1 MSDARSPVGVLL
13 SYGAY
18 LPSGRLDRAEV
29 GATLGTGA
37 ARGQRVVA
45 SFDEDSTTM
54 GVAAVRAALSVLP
67 EAPPRD
73 LYFATTSPA
82 YLDKTNAA
90 ALHTALGLGGEGFAA
105 DLAGSARS
113 GMAALV
119 SAAGLGGIAVL
130 ADVRTGQPGSADERG
145 GGDAAAA
152 FVFGAGEVASGT
164 GGASDG
170 GGPRGTS
177 DGSGAGDVGDGADGA
192 IAYVIG
198 RAARTAEVLDRWR
211 PPERAFAQVW
221 EERFGYEQY
230 APLIRDTAAA
240 ALKDAGLAAAD
251 HVVLVSPNA
260 AVPRR
265 GKALVTG
272 TVSTTFSPV
281 GHAGVA
287 DAGVALAAVL
297 DSAEPGQTILVLSAA
312 DGCDA
317 LVLRT
322 TELLPARRQRFAVDA
337 QLKAGVPVPYAS
349 YLTWRGLLERE
360 PPRRP
365 EPDRPAAPP
374 SARAGD
380 WKFSFTGSR
389 CTECGFVHLPPARV
403 CHRCGAVDRMD
414 QARLAGTAG
423 TVATYTVDRLAYSP
437 APPLVD
443 AVVNFDGGGRY
454 ALEVADAD
462 PDRLAVGSRVE
473 LVFRRLFT
481 AGGVHNYFWK
491 ARVLLWPVT
500 ALLIAS
506 PSSGWGARR
515 SASTG
520 AGRPKIS

>member
-1 MSDARSPVGVLL
+1 MSDVRSPVGALL

-18 LPSGRLDRAEV
+18 LPTGRLDRAEV
-29 GATLGTGA
+29 GTTLGTGGG
-37 ARGQRVVA
+37 RGQRVVA

-54 GVAAVRAALSVLP
+54 GVAAGRAALAVLAGAGV
-67 EAPPRD
+67 EAPRD

-90 ALHTALGLGGEGFAA
+90 AVHTALGLGGEGFAA

-113 GMAALV
+113 GIAALF

-130 ADVRTGQPGSADERG
+130 ADVRTGRPGSADEGG

-152 FVFGAGEVASGT
+152 FVFGTSHGP
-164 GGASDG
+164 GGAG
-170 GGPRGTS
+170 
-177 DGSGAGDVGDGADGA
+177 DGSGSPTGGGYAGGGGA
-192 IAYVIG
+192 IAHVIG
-198 RAARTAEVLDRWR
+198 RASRTTEVLDRWR
-211 PPERAFAQVW
+211 SPGRTTSEVW
-221 EERFGYEQY
+221 EDRFGYEQY
-230 APLIRDTAAA
+230 APLIREAAAA
-240 ALKDAGLAAAD
+240 ALADAGLDSAGLDSAGLDSAGLDSAGLDSAGPKGAD
-251 HVVLVSPNA
+251 HVVLVSPNS

-265 GKALVTG
+265 GKALVPG
-272 TVSTTFSPV
+272 TLSTTFSPV
-281 GHAGVA
+281 GHAGTA

-322 TELLPARRQRFAVDA
+322 TDLLPARRQPFAVDA

-414 QARLAGTAG
+414 EARLAGTAG

-491 ARVLLWPVT
+491 ARVV
-500 ALLIAS
+500 S
-506 PSSGWGARR
+506 
-515 SASTG
+515 
-520 AGRPKIS
+520 

>member
-1 MSDARSPVGVLL
+1 MRELL

-18 LPSGRLDRAEV
+18 LPPGRVDLAEV
-29 GATLGTGA
+29 GATLGSGGGG
-37 ARGQRVVA
+37 GQRVVA

-54 GVAAVRAALSVLP
+54 GVAAARAALSVLP
-67 EAPPRD
+67 GAPPRD

-82 YLDKTNAA
+82 YLDKTNAVA
-90 ALHTALGLGGEGFAA
+90 IHTALGLGGEGFAA

-119 SAAGLGGIAVL
+119 SAAGLGGMAVVG
-130 ADVRTGQPGSADERG
+130 DVRTGQPGSADERG

-152 FVFGAGEVASGT
+152 FVFGAGDA
-164 GGASDG
+164 
-170 GGPRGTS
+170 S
-177 DGSGAGDVGDGADGA
+177 DGSGA
-192 IAYVIG
+192 IAHVIG
-198 RAARTAEVLDRWR
+198 RASRTAEVLDRWR
-211 PPERAFAQVW
+211 APEQAFAQVW

-230 APLIRDTAAA
+230 APLIKAVAAA
-240 ALKDAGLAAAD
+240 ALADAGIEKAG
-251 HVVLVSPNA
+251 HVVLVSPNP
-260 AVPRR
+260 AVAKR
-265 GKALVTG
+265 GKSLVTG
-272 TVSTTFSPV
+272 TISTTFSPV
-281 GHAGVA
+281 GHAGTA

-297 DSAEPGQTILVLSAA
+297 DSAEPGQTILVLGAA

-322 TELLPARRQRFAVDA
+322 TDLLPARRQPVAVSA
-337 QLKAGVPVPYAS
+337 QLKSGVPVPYAR

-374 SARAGD
+374 SARAGE
-380 WKFSFTGSR
+380 WKFSFSGSR
-389 CTECGFVHLPPARV
+389 CTSCGFVHLPPARV
-403 CHRCGAVDRMD
+403 CHRCGAVDQR
-414 QARLAGTAG
+414 QEARLASTMG
-423 TVATYTVDRLAYSP
+423 TVATFTVDRLAFSP
-437 APPLVD
+437 SPPLVD

-491 ARVLLWPVT
+491 ARVVD
-500 ALLIAS
+500 
-506 PSSGWGARR
+506 G
-515 SASTG
+515 
-520 AGRPKIS
+520 

>member
-1 MSDARSPVGVLL
+1 MTSLL

-18 LPSGRLDRAEV
+18 LPSGRVDRAEV
-29 GATLGTGA
+29 AATLGGGSGA
-37 ARGQRVVA
+37 KDQGQRVVA

-54 GVAAVRAALSVLP
+54 GVAAARAALSVLP
-67 EAPPRD
+67 SAGAEAPAD

-90 ALHTALGLGGEGFAA
+90 AIHTALGLGGQGFAA

-113 GMAALV
+113 GMAALR
-119 SAAGLGGIAVL
+119 SAAALGGIAVL

-152 FVFGAGEVASGT
+152 FVFGYGNEG
-164 GGASDG
+164 
-170 GGPRGTS
+170 
-177 DGSGAGDVGDGADGA
+177 DGS
-192 IAYVIG
+192 IAHVI
-198 RAARTAEVLDRWR
+198 AQASRTAEVLDRWR
-211 PPERAFAQVW
+211 PPSHEYAMVW

-230 APLIRDTAAA
+230 APLIRETAAA
-240 ALKDAGLAAAD
+240 ALTGAGLGQAD
-251 HVVLVSPNA
+251 HVVLVSPNS

-265 GKALVTG
+265 GKSLVPG
-272 TVSTTFSPV
+272 RLSTTCSPV
-281 GHAGVA
+281 GHAGAA
-287 DAGVALAAVL
+287 DAGVGLAAVL
-297 DSAEPGQTILVLSAA
+297 DHAEPGQTILVLSAA

-317 LVLRT
+317 LLLRT
-322 TELLPARRQRFAVDA
+322 TEQLPGRRQPVAVDA

-380 WKFSFTGSR
+380 WKFSFTGSE
-389 CTECGFVHLPPARV
+389 CTVCGFVHLPPARV
-403 CHRCGAVDRMD
+403 CHRCGAVDQMTPVRRAD
-414 QARLAGTAG
+414 TLG
-423 TVATYTVDRLAYSP
+423 TVATFTVDRLAYSP

-454 ALEVADAD
+454 ALEVADAAA
-462 PDRLAVGSRVE
+462 DRLAVGARVE

-491 ARVLLWPVT
+491 ARVV
-500 ALLIAS
+500 
-506 PSSGWGARR
+506 
-515 SASTG
+515 
-520 AGRPKIS
+520 

>member
-1 MSDARSPVGVLL
+1 MSDVRSPGGALL

-18 LPSGRLDRAEV
+18 LPSGRVDRAEV

-37 ARGQRVVA
+37 GRGQRVVA

-54 GVAAVRAALSVLP
+54 GVAAARAALSMLP

-90 ALHTALGLGGEGFAA
+90 ALHTALALGGAGFAA

-152 FVFGAGEVASGT
+152 FVFGE
-164 GGASDG
+164 
-170 GGPRGTS
+170 
-177 DGSGAGDVGDGADGA
+177 GDGVAQL
-192 IAYVIG
+192 IG
-198 RAARTAEVLDRWR
+198 RASRTAEVLDRWR
-211 PPERAFAQVW
+211 GPEQAFAQVW

-281 GHAGVA
+281 GHAGTA

-297 DSAEPGQTILVLSAA
+297 DHAEPDQTILVLNAA

-322 TELLPARRQRFAVDA
+322 TELLPARRQPVAVDA
-337 QLKAGVPVPYAS
+337 QLKAGVPVPYAR
-349 YLTWRGLLERE
+349 YLTWRGMLDRE

-374 SARAGD
+374 SARAGE
-380 WKFSFTGSR
+380 WKFSFSGSQ

-403 CHRCGAVDRMD
+403 CHRCGAVDQMS
-414 QARLAGTAG
+414 QMRLADTMG
-423 TVATYTVDRLAYSP
+423 TVATFTVDRLAFSP
-437 APPLVD
+437 SPPLVD

-491 ARVLLWPVT
+491 ARVV
-500 ALLIAS
+500 S
-506 PSSGWGARR
+506 
-515 SASTG
+515 
-520 AGRPKIS
+520 

>member
-1 MSDARSPVGVLL
+1 MQLL

-18 LPSGRLDRAEV
+18 LPSGRVDLAEV
-29 GATLGTGA
+29 GATLGSGGG
-37 ARGQRVVA
+37 RGVRVVA

-54 GVAAVRAALSVLP
+54 GVAAARAALATLP
-67 EAPPRD
+67 ESPPAD

-90 ALHTALGLGGEGFAA
+90 AIHAALGAGSLGFAA

-113 GMAALV
+113 GMASLV

-152 FVFGAGEVASGT
+152 FVFGAGDGIAS
-164 GGASDG
+164 
-170 GGPRGTS
+170 
-177 DGSGAGDVGDGADGA
+177 
-192 IAYVIG
+192 VIG
-198 RAARTAEVLDRWR
+198 RASRTAEVLDRWR
-211 PPERAFAQVW
+211 PPEQAFAQVW

-230 APLIRDTAAA
+230 APLIRDTAGA
-240 ALKDAGLAAAD
+240 ALKDAGVDAAD

-281 GHAGVA
+281 GHAGAA
-287 DAGVALAAVL
+287 DTGVALAAVL
-297 DSAEPGQTILVLSAA
+297 DSAEPGQTILVLLAA

-322 TELLPARRQRFAVDA
+322 TELLLARRQPVTVDA

-403 CHRCGAVDRMD
+403 CHRCGAVDQMNA
-414 QARLAGTAG
+414 ARLGGTAG

-491 ARVLLWPVT
+491 ARVV
-500 ALLIAS
+500 S
-506 PSSGWGARR
+506 
-515 SASTG
+515 
-520 AGRPKIS
+520 

>member
-1 MSDARSPVGVLL
+1 MTSLL
-13 SYGAY
+13 SYGTY
-18 LPSGRLDRAEV
+18 LPSGRVDLAEV
-29 GATLGTGA
+29 GVTLGSGGG
-37 ARGQRVVA
+37 RGQRVVA

-54 GVAAVRAALSVLP
+54 GVAAARAALSVLP
-67 EAPPRD
+67 SAGAGAPAD

-90 ALHTALGLGGEGFAA
+90 AIHAALGFGSRGFAG

-113 GMAALV
+113 GVAALR
-119 SAAGLGGIAVL
+119 SAAALGGIAVL

-152 FVFGAGEVASGT
+152 FVFGYGDDG
-164 GGASDG
+164 DG
-170 GGPRGTS
+170 GIA
-177 DGSGAGDVGDGADGA
+177 DIVGQAS
-192 IAYVIG
+192 
-198 RAARTAEVLDRWR
+198 RTAEVLDRWR
-211 PPERAFAQVW
+211 LPARAAADVW

-230 APLIRDTAAA
+230 APLIREAAAA
-240 ALKDAGLAAAD
+240 ALAGAQLEQAD
-251 HVVLVSPNA
+251 HVVLVSPNS

-265 GKALVTG
+265 GKSLVTG
-272 TVSTTFSPV
+272 AVSTTFSPV

-297 DSAEPGQTILVLSAA
+297 DHAEPGQTILVLSAA

-322 TELLPARRQRFAVDA
+322 TGELATRRQRVAVEA
-337 QLKAGVPVPYAS
+337 QLKAGTHVRYAS
-349 YLTWRGLLERE
+349 YLTWRGWLQRE

-365 EPDRPAAPP
+365 GPDRPAAPP

-380 WKFSFTGSR
+380 WKFSFTGSA
-389 CTECGFVHLPPARV
+389 CTVCGFVHLPPARV
-403 CHRCGAVDRMD
+403 CHNCGAVDQMTP
-414 QARLAGTAG
+414 ARRAGNVG
-423 TVATYTVDRLAYSP
+423 TVATFTVDRLAYSP

-443 AVVNFDGGGRY
+443 AVINFDGGGRY

-491 ARVLLWPVT
+491 AKVV
-500 ALLIAS
+500 
-506 PSSGWGARR
+506 
-515 SASTG
+515 
-520 AGRPKIS
+520 

>member
-1 MSDARSPVGVLL
+1 MQLL

-18 LPSGRLDRAEV
+18 LPAGRVDRAEV
-29 GATLGTGA
+29 GATLGSPAGSSGEN
-37 ARGQRVVA
+37 RGQRVVA

-54 GVAAVRAALSVLP
+54 GVAAARAALATLP
-67 EAPPRD
+67 GAAPAD

-90 ALHTALGLGGEGFAA
+90 AVHTALGLGGDGFAA

-113 GMAALV
+113 GIAALV

-152 FVFGAGEVASGT
+152 FVFGA
-164 GGASDG
+164 SDG
-170 GGPRGTS
+170 V
-177 DGSGAGDVGDGADGA
+177 AG
-192 IAYVIG
+192 VIG
-198 RAARTAEVLDRWR
+198 RASRTAEVLDRWR
-211 PPERAFAQVW
+211 GPEQAFAQVW

-230 APLIRDTAAA
+230 APLIKATAAA
-240 ALKDAGLAAAD
+240 ALADAGIEKVD
-251 HVVLVSPNA
+251 HVVLVSPNS
-260 AVPRR
+260 AVPKR
-265 GKALVTG
+265 GKSLVTG

-297 DSAEPGQTILVLSAA
+297 DQAEPGQTILVLSAA

-322 TELLPARRQRFAVDA
+322 SGLLPSRRQPVAVDA
-337 QLKAGVPVPYAS
+337 QLKAGVPVPYAR
-349 YLTWRGLLERE
+349 YLTWRGRLDRE

-374 SARAGD
+374 SARAGE
-380 WKFSFTGSR
+380 WKFSFSGSQ
-389 CTECGFVHLPPARV
+389 CTSCGFVHLPPARV
-403 CHRCGAVDRMD
+403 CHHCGAVDQMTEKP
-414 QARLAGTAG
+414 LANTMG
-423 TVATYTVDRLAYSP
+423 TVATFTVDRLAFSP
-437 APPLVD
+437 SPPLVD

-481 AGGVHNYFWK
+481 AGAVHNYFWK
-491 ARVLLWPVT
+491 ARVLLWLVT
-500 ALLIAS
+500 GLPIGWR
-506 PSSGWGARR
+506 SSAWGAPR
-515 SASTG
+515 SGSTG
-520 AGRPKIS
+520 ASRPTTCWSTR

>member
-1 MSDARSPVGVLL
+1 
-13 SYGAY
+13 
-18 LPSGRLDRAEV
+18 
-29 GATLGTGA
+29 
-37 ARGQRVVA
+37 
-45 SFDEDSTTM
+45 M
-54 GVAAVRAALSVLP
+54 GVAAARAALSVLP
-67 EAPPRD
+67 SAGTGAPAD

-90 ALHTALGLGGEGFAA
+90 AIHAALGLGSLGFAG

-113 GMAALV
+113 GVAALR
-119 SAAGLGGIAVL
+119 SAAALGGIAVL
-130 ADVRTGQPGSADERG
+130 ADVRTGPPGSADERG

-152 FVFGAGEVASGT
+152 FVFGYGDDG
-164 GGASDG
+164 DG
-170 GGPRGTS
+170 GIA
-177 DGSGAGDVGDGADGA
+177 DIVGQAS
-192 IAYVIG
+192 
-198 RAARTAEVLDRWR
+198 RTAEVLDRWR
-211 PPERAFAQVW
+211 LPGRAASELW

-230 APLIRDTAAA
+230 APLIREAAAA
-240 ALKDAGLAAAD
+240 ALADAQLEKAD
-251 HVVLVSPNA
+251 HVVLVSPNS

-265 GKALVTG
+265 GKSLVTG

-281 GHAGVA
+281 GHAGAA

-297 DSAEPGQTILVLSAA
+297 DHAEPGQTILVLSAA

-322 TELLPARRQRFAVDA
+322 TGELPARRQPVAVDA
-337 QLKAGVPVPYAS
+337 QFKAGVPVPYAA
-349 YLTWRGLLERE
+349 YLTWRGWLERE

-380 WKFSFTGSR
+380 WKFSFTGSA
-389 CTECGFVHLPPARV
+389 CTACGFVHLPPARV
-403 CHRCGAVDRMD
+403 CHHCGAVDQMTPVPR
-414 QARLAGTAG
+414 AGTLG
-423 TVATYTVDRLAYSP
+423 TVATFTVDRLAYSP

-462 PDRLAVGSRVE
+462 PDRLVVGARVE

-491 ARVLLWPVT
+491 AKVV
-500 ALLIAS
+500 
-506 PSSGWGARR
+506 
-515 SASTG
+515 
-520 AGRPKIS
+520 

>member
-1 MSDARSPVGVLL
+1 MMNLL

-18 LPSGRLDRAEV
+18 LPSGRVDRAEV
-29 GATLGTGA
+29 GATLGSGGG
-37 ARGQRVVA
+37 RGQRVVA

-54 GVAAVRAALSVLP
+54 AVAAGRAALSVLAGAGV
-67 EAPPRD
+67 EPPGD

-90 ALHTALGLGGEGFAA
+90 AIHTALGLGGAGFAA

-130 ADVRTGQPGSADERG
+130 ADVRIGQPGSADERS

-152 FVFGAGEVASGT
+152 FVFGAGGAL
-164 GGASDG
+164 GGASSAND
-170 GGPRGTS
+170 S
-177 DGSGAGDVGDGADGA
+177 SGVSDVGDGAEGA
-192 IAYVIG
+192 IAHVIG

-211 PPERAFAQVW
+211 GPEQAFAQVW

-230 APLIRDTAAA
+230 APLIRATAAA
-240 ALKDAGLAAAD
+240 ALADAGLERAD
-251 HVVLVSPNA
+251 HVVLVSPNS
-260 AVPRR
+260 AVAKR

-272 TVSTTFSPV
+272 KVSTTFSPV
-281 GHAGVA
+281 GHAGTA

-322 TELLPARRQRFAVDA
+322 TELLPARRQPVAVDA

-389 CTECGFVHLPPARV
+389 CAECGFVHLPPARV

-414 QARLAGTAG
+414 EARLAGTAG

-491 ARVLLWPVT
+491 ARVV
-500 ALLIAS
+500 S
-506 PSSGWGARR
+506 
-515 SASTG
+515 
-520 AGRPKIS
+520 

>member
-29 GATLGTGA
+29 GATLGTGGG
-37 ARGQRVVA
+37 RGQRVVA

-54 GVAAVRAALSVLP
+54 GVAAGRAALAVLAGTGA
-67 EAPPRD
+67 EAPRD

-90 ALHTALGLGGEGFAA
+90 AVHTALGLGGAGFAA

-130 ADVRTGQPGSADERG
+130 ADVRVGQPGSADERS

-152 FVFGAGEVASGT
+152 FIFG
-164 GGASDG
+164 
-170 GGPRGTS
+170 
-177 DGSGAGDVGDGADGA
+177 VGDG
-192 IAYVIG
+192 IAQIIG

-211 PPERAFAQVW
+211 GPEQAFAQVW

-230 APLIRDTAAA
+230 APLIRATAAA
-240 ALKDAGLAAAD
+240 ALADAGLERAD
-251 HVVLVSPNA
+251 HVVLVSPNS
-260 AVPRR
+260 AVAKR
-265 GKALVTG
+265 GKSLVTG
-272 TVSTTFSPV
+272 AVSTSFSPM
-281 GHAGVA
+281 GHAGAA

-297 DSAEPGQTILVLSAA
+297 DSAEPNQTILVVNAA

-322 TELLPARRQRFAVDA
+322 TELLPARRQPVAVDA
-337 QLKAGVPVPYAS
+337 QLKAGVPVPYAR
-349 YLTWRGLLERE
+349 YLTWRGMLDRE

-374 SARAGD
+374 SARAGE
-380 WKFSFTGSR
+380 WKFSFSGSQ

-403 CHRCGAVDRMD
+403 CHRCGVVDQMTET
-414 QARLAGTAG
+414 RLADTMG
-423 TVATYTVDRLAYSP
+423 TVATFTVDRLAFSP
-437 APPLVD
+437 SPPLVD

-473 LVFRRLFT
+473 LVFRCLFT

-491 ARVLLWPVT
+491 ARVV
-500 ALLIAS
+500 S
-506 PSSGWGARR
+506 
-515 SASTG
+515 
-520 AGRPKIS
+520 

>member
-29 GATLGTGA
+29 GATLGTGGG
-37 ARGQRVVA
+37 RGQRVVA

-54 GVAAVRAALSVLP
+54 GVAAGRAALSGLAAAGLA
-67 EAPPRD
+67 APSD

-90 ALHTALGLGGEGFAA
+90 AVHTALGLGGAGFAA

-152 FVFGAGEVASGT
+152 FVFG
-164 GGASDG
+164 D
-170 GGPRGTS
+170 
-177 DGSGAGDVGDGADGA
+177 GDG
-192 IAYVIG
+192 IARVIG
-198 RAARTAEVLDRWR
+198 RASRTAEVLDRWR
-211 PPERAFAQVW
+211 GPEQAFAQVW

-230 APLIRDTAAA
+230 APLISAIAAA
-240 ALKDAGLAAAD
+240 ALADAGLERAD
-251 HVVLVSPNA
+251 HVVLVSPNS
-260 AVPRR
+260 AVAKR
-265 GKALVTG
+265 GKSLVTG
-272 TVSTTFSPV
+272 AVSTSFSPV
-281 GHAGVA
+281 GHAGAA

-297 DSAEPGQTILVLSAA
+297 DHAEPDQTILVVNAA

-322 TELLPARRQRFAVDA
+322 TGLLPARRQPVAVDA
-337 QLKAGVPVPYAS
+337 QLKAGAPVPYAR
-349 YLTWRGLLERE
+349 YLTWRGMLDRE

-374 SARAGD
+374 SARAGE
-380 WKFSFTGSR
+380 WKFSFSGSQ

-403 CHRCGAVDRMD
+403 CHRCGAVDQMTET
-414 QARLAGTAG
+414 RLADTMG
-423 TVATYTVDRLAYSP
+423 TVATFTVDRLAFSP
-437 APPLVD
+437 SPPL
-443 AVVNFDGGGRY
+443 
-454 ALEVADAD
+454 
-462 PDRLAVGSRVE
+462 
-473 LVFRRLFT
+473 
-481 AGGVHNYFWK
+481 
-491 ARVLLWPVT
+491 
-500 ALLIAS
+500 
-506 PSSGWGARR
+506 
-515 SASTG
+515 
-520 AGRPKIS
+520 

>member
-1 MSDARSPVGVLL
+1 MTSLL
-13 SYGAY
+13 SYGTY
-18 LPSGRLDRAEV
+18 LPPGRIDLAEV
-29 GATLGTGA
+29 GATLGSPAGK
-37 ARGQRVVA
+37 GQRVVA

-54 GVAAVRAALSVLP
+54 GVAAARAALAVLP
-67 EAPPRD
+67 SAGAGAPAD

-90 ALHTALGLGGEGFAA
+90 AIHAALGLGSLGFAG

-113 GMAALV
+113 GVAALR
-119 SAAGLGGIAVL
+119 SAAALGGIAVL

-152 FVFGAGEVASGT
+152 FVFGYGDDG
-164 GGASDG
+164 DG
-170 GGPRGTS
+170 GI
-177 DGSGAGDVGDGADGA
+177 AD
-192 IAYVIG
+192 IIG
-198 RAARTAEVLDRWR
+198 QASRTAEVLDRWR
-211 PPERAFAQVW
+211 LPARAVADVW

-230 APLIRDTAAA
+230 APLIREAAAA
-240 ALKDAGLAAAD
+240 ALAGAQLEKAD
-251 HVVLVSPNA
+251 HVVLVSPNS
-260 AVPRR
+260 AVPKR
-265 GKALVTG
+265 GKSLVTG
-272 TVSTTFSPV
+272 AVSTTFSPV

-297 DSAEPGQTILVLSAA
+297 DHAEPGQTILVLSAA

-317 LVLRT
+317 LVFRT
-322 TELLPARRQRFAVDA
+322 TGELPGRRQPVAVQA
-337 QLKAGVPVPYAS
+337 QLKAGRPVPYAS

-380 WKFSFTGSR
+380 WKFSFTGSA
-389 CTECGFVHLPPARV
+389 CTACGFVHLPPARV
-403 CHRCGAVDRMD
+403 CHHCGVVDQMTP
-414 QARLAGTAG
+414 AGRAGAQG
-423 TVATYTVDRLAYSP
+423 TVATFTVDRLAYSP

-491 ARVLLWPVT
+491 AKVV
-500 ALLIAS
+500 
-506 PSSGWGARR
+506 
-515 SASTG
+515 
-520 AGRPKIS
+520 

>member
-1 MSDARSPVGVLL
+1 MSDVRSPVGALL

-18 LPSGRLDRAEV
+18 LPTGRLDRAEV
-29 GATLGTGA
+29 GTTLGTGGG
-37 ARGQRVVA
+37 RGQRVVA

-54 GVAAVRAALSVLP
+54 GVAAGRAALAVLTGAGV
-67 EAPPRD
+67 EAPRD

-90 ALHTALGLGGEGFAA
+90 AVHTALGLGGEGFAA

-113 GMAALV
+113 GIAALF

-130 ADVRTGQPGSADERG
+130 ADVRTGRPGSADERG

-152 FVFGAGEVASGT
+152 FVFGTSHGS
-164 GGASDG
+164 GGAG
-170 GGPRGTS
+170 
-177 DGSGAGDVGDGADGA
+177 DGSGGHTGGGYASGDDGA
-192 IAYVIG
+192 IAHVIG
-198 RAARTAEVLDRWR
+198 RASRTTEVLDRWR
-211 PPERAFAQVW
+211 SPARATSEVW

-230 APLIRDTAAA
+230 APLIRETAAA
-240 ALKDAGLAAAD
+240 ALADAGVAGAGLAGAGPKGAD
-251 HVVLVSPNA
+251 HVVLVSPNS

-265 GKALVTG
+265 GKALVLG
-272 TVSTTFSPV
+272 TLSTTFSPV
-281 GHAGVA
+281 GHAGTA

-322 TELLPARRQRFAVDA
+322 TDLLPARRQPFAVDA

-414 QARLAGTAG
+414 EARLAGTAG

-491 ARVLLWPVT
+491 ARVV
-500 ALLIAS
+500 S
-506 PSSGWGARR
+506 
-515 SASTG
+515 
-520 AGRPKIS
+520 

>member
-1 MSDARSPVGVLL
+1 MTSLL

-18 LPSGRLDRAEV
+18 LPSGRIDRAEV
-29 GATLGTGA
+29 AATLGSGGQN
-37 ARGQRVVA
+37 RGQRVVA

-54 GVAAVRAALSVLP
+54 GVAAARAALSVLP
-67 EAPPRD
+67 SAGAEAPAD

-90 ALHTALGLGGEGFAA
+90 AIHTALGLGGQGFAA

-113 GMAALV
+113 GMAALR
-119 SAAGLGGIAVL
+119 SATALGGIAVL

-152 FVFGAGEVASGT
+152 FVFGYGD
-164 GGASDG
+164 DG
-170 GGPRGTS
+170 
-177 DGSGAGDVGDGADGA
+177 DGA
-192 IAYVIG
+192 IAHMIG
-198 RAARTAEVLDRWR
+198 QASRTAEVLDRWR
-211 PPERAFAQVW
+211 SPARAASELW
-221 EERFGYEQY
+221 EERFGYEIY
-230 APLIRDTAAA
+230 APLIREASAA
-240 ALKDAGLAAAD
+240 ALTDAGLDKVD
-251 HVVLVSPNA
+251 HIVLVSPNS

-265 GKALVTG
+265 GKSLVTG
-272 TVSTTFSPV
+272 TASTSFSPV

-297 DSAEPGQTILVLSAA
+297 DHAEPGQTILVLSAA

-322 TELLPARRQRFAVDA
+322 TDQLPARRQPVAVDA

-349 YLTWRGLLERE
+349 YLTWRGWLERE

-380 WKFSFTGSR
+380 WKFSFTGSA
-389 CTECGFVHLPPARV
+389 CTACGFVHLPPARV
-403 CHRCGAVDRMD
+403 CHRCGAVDQMA
-414 QARLAGTAG
+414 QARLADTAG
-423 TVATYTVDRLAYSP
+423 TVATFTVDRLAYSP

-491 ARVLLWPVT
+491 AKVV
-500 ALLIAS
+500 
-506 PSSGWGARR
+506 
-515 SASTG
+515 
-520 AGRPKIS
+520 

>member
-1 MSDARSPVGVLL
+1 MQLL

-18 LPSGRLDRAEV
+18 LPSGRVDLAEV
-29 GATLGTGA
+29 GATLGSGGGRGA
-37 ARGQRVVA
+37 RVVA

-54 GVAAVRAALSVLP
+54 GVAAARAALATLP
-67 EAPPRD
+67 GPVPAD

-90 ALHTALGLGGEGFAA
+90 AIHAAIGAGSLGFAA

-152 FVFGAGEVASGT
+152 FVFGE
-164 GGASDG
+164 
-170 GGPRGTS
+170 
-177 DGSGAGDVGDGADGA
+177 GDGVAQL
-192 IAYVIG
+192 IG
-198 RAARTAEVLDRWR
+198 RASRTAEVLDRWR
-211 PPERAFAQVW
+211 GPEQAFAQVW

-230 APLIRDTAAA
+230 APLIRAAA
-240 ALKDAGLAAAD
+240 TATLASVGLERAD
-251 HVVLVSPNA
+251 HVVLVSPNS
-260 AVPRR
+260 AVQKR
-265 GKALVTG
+265 GKSLVAG
-272 TVSTTFSPV
+272 TISTTFSPV
-281 GHAGVA
+281 GHAGAA
-287 DAGVALAAVL
+287 DSGVALAAVL
-297 DSAEPGQTILVLSAA
+297 DQAEPGQTILVLSAA

-322 TELLPARRQRFAVDA
+322 TDLLPSRRQPVAVDV
-337 QLKAGVPVPYAS
+337 QLKAGQPVPYAR
-349 YLTWRGLLERE
+349 YLTWRGMLDRE

-374 SARAGD
+374 SARAGE
-380 WKFSFTGSR
+380 WKFSFSGSQ
-389 CTECGFVHLPPARV
+389 CTECGFVQLPPARV
-403 CHRCGAVDRMD
+403 CHRCGAVDQMSP
-414 QARLAGTAG
+414 ARLADTLG
-423 TVATYTVDRLAYSP
+423 TVATFTVDRLAYSP
-437 APPLVD
+437 SPPLVD
-443 AVVNFDGGGRY
+443 AVINFDGGGRY

-491 ARVLLWPVT
+491 ARMT
-500 ALLIAS
+500 A
-506 PSSGWGARR
+506 
-515 SASTG
+515 
-520 AGRPKIS
+520 

>member
-29 GATLGTGA
+29 GATLGTGGG
-37 ARGQRVVA
+37 RGQRVVA

-54 GVAAVRAALSVLP
+54 GVAAARAALSELSGP
-67 EAPPRD
+67 PPRD

-90 ALHTALGLGGEGFAA
+90 AVHTALGLGGEGFAA

-152 FVFGAGEVASGT
+152 FVFGAHGVSSGSGVS

-170 GGPRGTS
+170 GG
-177 DGSGAGDVGDGADGA
+177 AGDAGDGTDGA

-211 PPERAFAQVW
+211 PPEQAFAQVW

-251 HVVLVSPNA
+251 HVVLVSPNSGVA
-260 AVPRR
+260 KR
-265 GKALVTG
+265 GKSLVTG
-272 TVSTTFSPV
+272 AVSTSSSPV
-281 GHAGVA
+281 GHAGAA

-297 DSAEPGQTILVLSAA
+297 DHAEPDQTILVVNAA

-322 TELLPARRQRFAVDA
+322 TGLLPARRQPVAVDA
-337 QLKAGVPVPYAS
+337 QLKAGAPVPYAR
-349 YLTWRGLLERE
+349 YLTWRGMLDRE

-374 SARAGD
+374 SARAGE
-380 WKFSFTGSR
+380 WKFSFSGSQ
-389 CTECGFVHLPPARV
+389 CTKCGFVHLPPARV
-403 CHRCGAVDRMD
+403 CHRCGAVD
-414 QARLAGTAG
+414 QLSQTRLADTMG
-423 TVATYTVDRLAYSP
+423 TVATFTVDRLAFSP
-437 APPLVD
+437 SPPLVD

-491 ARVLLWPVT
+491 ARVV
-500 ALLIAS
+500 S
-506 PSSGWGARR
+506 
-515 SASTG
+515 
-520 AGRPKIS
+520 

>member
-1 MSDARSPVGVLL
+1 MSGLL

-18 LPSGRLDRAEV
+18 LPSGRVDRAEV
-29 GATLGTGA
+29 GATLGTGGG
-37 ARGQRVVA
+37 RGQRVVA

-54 GVAAVRAALSVLP
+54 GVAAARAALATLP
-67 EAPPRD
+67 TAAPAD

-90 ALHTALGLGGEGFAA
+90 AVHTALGLGGEGFAA

-113 GMAALV
+113 GIAALV

-130 ADVRTGQPGSADERG
+130 ADVRTGQPGSADERD

-152 FVFGAGEVASGT
+152 FVFGAGQVASGT

-170 GGPRGTS
+170 GGVGDLS
-177 DGSGAGDVGDGADGA
+177 DGGDGA
-192 IAYVIG
+192 IAHVIG

-211 PPERAFAQVW
+211 APEQAFAQVW

-230 APLIRDTAAA
+230 APLIRATAAA
-240 ALKDAGLAAAD
+240 ALADAGIEKAD
-251 HVVLVSPNA
+251 HVVLVSPNS
-260 AVPRR
+260 AVPKR
-265 GKALVTG
+265 GKSLVTG
-272 TVSTTFSPV
+272 IISTTFSPV
-281 GHAGVA
+281 GHAGAA

-297 DSAEPGQTILVLSAA
+297 DVAEPGQTILVLSAA

-322 TELLPARRQRFAVDA
+322 TELLPARRQPVAVDA
-337 QLKAGVPVPYAS
+337 QLKAGRPVPYAS

-374 SARAGD
+374 SARAGE
-380 WKFSFTGSR
+380 WKFSFSGSK

-403 CHRCGAVDRMD
+403 CHRCGAVDQMVETR
-414 QARLAGTAG
+414 QADTTG
-423 TVATYTVDRLAYSP
+423 TVATFTVDRLAYSP
-437 APPLVD
+437 SPPLID

-462 PDRLAVGSRVE
+462 RDRLAVGSRVE

-491 ARVLLWPVT
+491 ARVT
-500 ALLIAS
+500 S
-506 PSSGWGARR
+506 
-515 SASTG
+515 
-520 AGRPKIS
+520 

>member
-1 MSDARSPVGVLL
+1 MSDARNPVGVLL

-18 LPSGRLDRAEV
+18 LPSGRVDRAEV
-29 GATLGTGA
+29 GATLGSSAG
-37 ARGQRVVA
+37 RGQRVVA

-54 GVAAVRAALSVLP
+54 GVAAGRSALATLP
-67 EAPPRD
+67 GPAPQD

-90 ALHTALGLGGEGFAA
+90 AIHTALGAGSLGFAA

-152 FVFGAGEVASGT
+152 FVFG
-164 GGASDG
+164 D
-170 GGPRGTS
+170 
-177 DGSGAGDVGDGADGA
+177 GDG
-192 IAYVIG
+192 IARVIG

-211 PPERAFAQVW
+211 GPEQAFAQVW

-230 APLIRDTAAA
+230 APLIRATAAA
-240 ALKDAGLAAAD
+240 ALADAGLEQAD
-251 HVVLVSPNA
+251 HVVLVSPNS
-260 AVPRR
+260 AVAKR
-265 GKALVTG
+265 GKSLVTG
-272 TVSTTFSPV
+272 AVSTSFSPV
-281 GHAGVA
+281 GHAGAA
-287 DAGVALAAVL
+287 DTGVALAAVL
-297 DSAEPGQTILVLSAA
+297 DHAEPNQTILVVNAA

-322 TELLPARRQRFAVDA
+322 TGLLPARRQPVAVDA
-337 QLKAGVPVPYAS
+337 QLKAGAPVPYAR
-349 YLTWRGLLERE
+349 YLTWRGMLDRE

-374 SARAGD
+374 TARAGE
-380 WKFSFTGSR
+380 WKFSFSGSQ

-403 CHRCGAVDRMD
+403 CHRCGAVDQMTET
-414 QARLAGTAG
+414 RLADTMG
-423 TVATYTVDRLAYSP
+423 TVATFTVDRLAFSP
-437 APPLVD
+437 SPPLVD

-462 PDRLAVGSRVE
+462 PDRLGVGSRVE

-491 ARVLLWPVT
+491 ARVV
-500 ALLIAS
+500 S
-506 PSSGWGARR
+506 
-515 SASTG
+515 
-520 AGRPKIS
+520 

>member
-1 MSDARSPVGVLL
+1 
-13 SYGAY
+13 
-18 LPSGRLDRAEV
+18 
-29 GATLGTGA
+29 ATLGSGGGSA
-37 ARGQRVVA
+37 NRGQRVVA

-54 GVAAVRAALSVLP
+54 GVAAARAALSVLP
-67 EAPPRD
+67 SAGAGAPAD

-90 ALHTALGLGGEGFAA
+90 AIHAALGLGSRGFAG

-113 GMAALV
+113 GVAALR
-119 SAAGLGGIAVL
+119 SAAALGGIAVL

-152 FVFGAGEVASGT
+152 FVFGYGDDG
-164 GGASDG
+164 DG
-170 GGPRGTS
+170 GI
-177 DGSGAGDVGDGADGA
+177 AD
-192 IAYVIG
+192 IIG
-198 RAARTAEVLDRWR
+198 QASRTAEVLDRWR
-211 PPERAFAQVW
+211 LPARAAADVW

-230 APLIRDTAAA
+230 APLIREAAAA
-240 ALKDAGLAAAD
+240 ALADAQLEQAD
-251 HVVLVSPNA
+251 HVVLVSPNS

-265 GKALVTG
+265 GKSLVTG
-272 TVSTTFSPV
+272 AVSTTFSPM

-297 DSAEPGQTILVLSAA
+297 DHAEPGQTILVLSAA

-322 TELLPARRQRFAVDA
+322 TGELANRRQPVAVEA
-337 QLKAGVPVPYAS
+337 QLKAGTHVPYAS
-349 YLTWRGLLERE
+349 YLTWRGWLQRE

-380 WKFSFTGSR
+380 WKFSFTGSA
-389 CTECGFVHLPPARV
+389 CTACGFVHLPPARV
-403 CHRCGAVDRMD
+403 CHQCGAVDQMTPVR
-414 QARLAGTAG
+414 RAGTVG
-423 TVATYTVDRLAYSP
+423 TVATFTVDRLAYSP

-443 AVVNFDGGGRY
+443 AVINFDGGGRY

-462 PDRLAVGSRVE
+462 PDQLAVGSRVE

-491 ARVLLWPVT
+491 AKV
-500 ALLIAS
+500 I
-506 PSSGWGARR
+506 
-515 SASTG
+515 
-520 AGRPKIS
+520 

>member
-1 MSDARSPVGVLL
+1 MTSLL

-18 LPSGRLDRAEV
+18 LPSGRVDRAEM
-29 GATLGTGA
+29 GATLGAPAG
-37 ARGQRVVA
+37 RGQRVVA

-54 GVAAVRAALSVLP
+54 GVAAARAALSVLP
-67 EAPPRD
+67 GAGTEAPAD

-90 ALHTALGLGGEGFAA
+90 AIHTALGLGGQGFAA

-113 GMAALV
+113 GMAALR
-119 SAAGLGGIAVL
+119 SAAALGGIAVL

-152 FVFGAGEVASGT
+152 FVFGYGNEG
-164 GGASDG
+164 
-170 GGPRGTS
+170 
-177 DGSGAGDVGDGADGA
+177 DGS
-192 IAYVIG
+192 IAHVI
-198 RAARTAEVLDRWR
+198 AQASRTAEVLDRWR
-211 PPERAFAQVW
+211 PPSREYAMVW

-230 APLIRDTAAA
+230 APLIRETAAA
-240 ALKDAGLAAAD
+240 ALTGAGLDQAD
-251 HVVLVSPNA
+251 HVVLVSPNS

-265 GKALVTG
+265 GKSLVPG
-272 TVSTTFSPV
+272 RLSTTFSPV
-281 GHAGVA
+281 GHAGA
-287 DAGVALAAVL
+287 TDAGVALAAVL
-297 DSAEPGQTILVLSAA
+297 DHAEPGQTILVLSAA

-317 LVLRT
+317 LLLRT
-322 TELLPARRQRFAVDA
+322 TYQLPGRRQPVTVEA
-337 QLKAGVPVPYAS
+337 QLKAGIPVPYAS

-380 WKFSFTGSR
+380 WKFSFTGSA
-389 CTECGFVHLPPARV
+389 CTACGFVHLPPARV
-403 CHRCGAVDRMD
+403 CHHCGAVDQMNPVRRAD
-414 QARLAGTAG
+414 TPG
-423 TVATYTVDRLAYSP
+423 TVATFTVDRLAYSP

-454 ALEVADAD
+454 ALEVADAE

-491 ARVLLWPVT
+491 AKVV
-500 ALLIAS
+500 
-506 PSSGWGARR
+506 
-515 SASTG
+515 
-520 AGRPKIS
+520 

>member
-29 GATLGTGA
+29 GATLGTGGG
-37 ARGQRVVA
+37 RGQRVVA

-54 GVAAVRAALSVLP
+54 GVAAGRAALSVLAAAGL
-67 EAPPRD
+67 EAPSD

-90 ALHTALGLGGEGFAA
+90 AVHTALGLGGAGFAA

-152 FVFGAGEVASGT
+152 FVFG
-164 GGASDG
+164 D
-170 GGPRGTS
+170 
-177 DGSGAGDVGDGADGA
+177 GDG
-192 IAYVIG
+192 IARVIG
-198 RAARTAEVLDRWR
+198 RASRTAEVLDRWR
-211 PPERAFAQVW
+211 GPEQAFAQVW

-230 APLIRDTAAA
+230 APLIRATAAA
-240 ALKDAGLAAAD
+240 ALADAGLERAD
-251 HVVLVSPNA
+251 HVVLVSPNS
-260 AVPRR
+260 AVAKR
-265 GKALVTG
+265 GKSLVTG
-272 TVSTTFSPV
+272 AVSTSFSPV
-281 GHAGVA
+281 GHAGAA

-297 DSAEPGQTILVLSAA
+297 DHAEPDQTILVVNAA

-322 TELLPARRQRFAVDA
+322 TGLLPARRQPVAVDA
-337 QLKAGVPVPYAS
+337 QLKAGAPVPYAR
-349 YLTWRGLLERE
+349 YLTWRGMLDRE

-374 SARAGD
+374 SARAGE
-380 WKFSFTGSR
+380 WKFSFSGSQ

-403 CHRCGAVDRMD
+403 CHRCGAVDQMTET
-414 QARLAGTAG
+414 RLADTMG
-423 TVATYTVDRLAYSP
+423 TVATFTVDRLAFSP
-437 APPLVD
+437 SPPLVD

-491 ARVLLWPVT
+491 ARVV
-500 ALLIAS
+500 S
-506 PSSGWGARR
+506 
-515 SASTG
+515 
-520 AGRPKIS
+520 

>member
-1 MSDARSPVGVLL
+1 MQLL

-18 LPSGRLDRAEV
+18 LPSGRVDLAEV
-29 GATLGTGA
+29 GATLGSGGG
-37 ARGQRVVA
+37 RGQRVVA

-54 GVAAVRAALSVLP
+54 AVAAARAALATLP
-67 EAPPRD
+67 GAAPAD

-90 ALHTALGLGGEGFAA
+90 AIHTALGLGGAGFAA

-113 GMAALV
+113 GIAALV

-152 FVFGAGEVASGT
+152 FVFGAGRGAVS
-164 GGASDG
+164 GASDASG
-170 GGPRGTS
+170 RSGSS
-177 DGSGAGDVGDGADGA
+177 DDSGASDAGDGAEGA
-192 IAYVIG
+192 IAHVIG

-211 PPERAFAQVW
+211 GPEQAFAQVW

-230 APLIRDTAAA
+230 APLIRATAAA
-240 ALKDAGLAAAD
+240 ALADAGLERAD
-251 HVVLVSPNA
+251 HVALVSPNS
-260 AVPRR
+260 AVAKR
-265 GKALVTG
+265 GKSLVTG
-272 TVSTTFSPV
+272 AVSTSFSPV

-287 DAGVALAAVL
+287 DAGVALAAGL
-297 DSAEPGQTILVLSAA
+297 DHAEPGQTILVLNAA

-322 TELLPARRQRFAVDA
+322 TGLLPARRQPVAVDA
-337 QLKAGVPVPYAS
+337 QLKAGVPVPYAR

-374 SARAGD
+374 SARAGE
-380 WKFSFTGSR
+380 WKFSFSGSQ
-389 CTECGFVHLPPARV
+389 CTECGFVQLPPARV
-403 CHRCGAVDRMD
+403 CHRCGAVDQMTKR
-414 QARLAGTAG
+414 RLANTMG
-423 TVATYTVDRLAYSP
+423 TVATFTVDRLAFSLS
-437 APPLVD
+437 PPLVD
-443 AVVNFDGGGRY
+443 AVINFDGGGRY

-462 PDRLAVGSRVE
+462 PGRLAVGSRVE

-491 ARVLLWPVT
+491 ARVVLWLVT
-500 ALLIAS
+500 
-506 PSSGWGARR
+506 G
-515 SASTG
+515 
-520 AGRPKIS
+520 

>member
-1 MSDARSPVGVLL
+1 MRELL

-18 LPSGRLDRAEV
+18 LPSGRVDRAEV
-29 GATLGTGA
+29 GATLGSGGG
-37 ARGQRVVA
+37 RGSRVVA

-54 GVAAVRAALSVLP
+54 GVAAARAALSVLP
-67 EAPPRD
+67 GTPPRD

-90 ALHTALGLGGEGFAA
+90 AVHTALGLGGEGFAA

-152 FVFGAGEVASGT
+152 FVFGTGEAESDGSSASNG
-164 GGASDG
+164 GGAS
-170 GGPRGTS
+170 
-177 DGSGAGDVGDGADGA
+177 DVGDGADGA
-192 IAYVIG
+192 IAHVIG
-198 RAARTAEVLDRWR
+198 RASRTVEVLDRWR
-211 PPERAFAQVW
+211 SPGRATAEVW

-230 APLIRDTAAA
+230 APLIRAAAAA
-240 ALKDAGLAAAD
+240 ALKDAGVDAAD

-265 GKALVTG
+265 GKSLVTG

-281 GHAGVA
+281 GHAGTA

-322 TELLPARRQRFAVDA
+322 TELLPARRQPVAVDA
-337 QLKAGVPVPYAS
+337 QLKAGRPVPYAS

-374 SARAGD
+374 SARTGD

-389 CTECGFVHLPPARV
+389 CAECGFVHLPPARV

-414 QARLAGTAG
+414 DAQLAGTSG
-423 TVATYTVDRLAYSP
+423 TVATFTVDRLAFSP

-454 ALEVADAD
+454 ALEVADAG
-462 PDRLAVGSRVE
+462 PDQLAVGSRVE

-500 ALLIAS
+500 ALPIAS

-520 AGRPKIS
+520 AGRPKTS

>member
-29 GATLGTGA
+29 GATLGTGGG
-37 ARGQRVVA
+37 RGQRVVA

-54 GVAAVRAALSVLP
+54 GVAAGRAALSVLAAGP
-67 EAPPRD
+67 EAPSD

-90 ALHTALGLGGEGFAA
+90 AVHTALGLGGAGFAA

-152 FVFGAGEVASGT
+152 FVFG
-164 GGASDG
+164 D
-170 GGPRGTS
+170 
-177 DGSGAGDVGDGADGA
+177 GDG
-192 IAYVIG
+192 IARVIG
-198 RAARTAEVLDRWR
+198 RASRTAEVLDRWR
-211 PPERAFAQVW
+211 GPEQAFAQVW

-240 ALKDAGLAAAD
+240 ALEDAGLTAAD
-251 HVVLVSPNA
+251 HVVLVSPNS
-260 AVPRR
+260 AVAKR
-265 GKALVTG
+265 GKSLVTG
-272 TVSTTFSPV
+272 AVSTSFSPV
-281 GHAGVA
+281 GHAGAA

-297 DSAEPGQTILVLSAA
+297 DHAEPDQTILVVNAA

-322 TELLPARRQRFAVDA
+322 TGLLPARRQPVAVDA
-337 QLKAGVPVPYAS
+337 QLKAGAPVPYAR
-349 YLTWRGLLERE
+349 YLTWRGMLDRE

-374 SARAGD
+374 SARAGE
-380 WKFSFTGSR
+380 WKFSFSGSQ

-403 CHRCGAVDRMD
+403 CHRCGAVDQMTET
-414 QARLAGTAG
+414 RLADTMG
-423 TVATYTVDRLAYSP
+423 TVATFTVDRLAFSP
-437 APPLVD
+437 SPPLVD

-491 ARVLLWPVT
+491 ARVV
-500 ALLIAS
+500 S
-506 PSSGWGARR
+506 
-515 SASTG
+515 
-520 AGRPKIS
+520 

>member
-29 GATLGTGA
+29 GATLGTGGG
-37 ARGQRVVA
+37 RGQRVVA

-54 GVAAVRAALSVLP
+54 GVAAGRAALSALAGRAC
-67 EAPPRD
+67 APSD

-90 ALHTALGLGGEGFAA
+90 AIHTALGLGGAGFAA

-152 FVFGAGEVASGT
+152 FVFG
-164 GGASDG
+164 D
-170 GGPRGTS
+170 
-177 DGSGAGDVGDGADGA
+177 GDG
-192 IAYVIG
+192 IARVIG
-198 RAARTAEVLDRWR
+198 RASRTAEVLDRWR
-211 PPERAFAQVW
+211 GPEQAFAQVW

-230 APLIRDTAAA
+230 APLIRATAAA
-240 ALKDAGLAAAD
+240 ALADAGLERAD
-251 HVVLVSPNA
+251 HVVLVSPNS
-260 AVPRR
+260 AVAKR
-265 GKALVTG
+265 GKSLVTG
-272 TVSTTFSPV
+272 AVSTSFSPV
-281 GHAGVA
+281 GHAGAA

-297 DSAEPGQTILVLSAA
+297 DHAEPDQTILVVNAA

-322 TELLPARRQRFAVDA
+322 TGLLPARRQPVAVDA
-337 QLKAGVPVPYAS
+337 QLKAGAPVPYAR
-349 YLTWRGLLERE
+349 YLTWRGMLDRE

-374 SARAGD
+374 SARAGE
-380 WKFSFTGSR
+380 WKFSFSGSQ

-403 CHRCGAVDRMD
+403 CHRCGAVDQMTET
-414 QARLAGTAG
+414 RLADTMG
-423 TVATYTVDRLAYSP
+423 TVATFTVDRLAFSP
-437 APPLVD
+437 SPPLVD

-491 ARVLLWPVT
+491 ARVV
-500 ALLIAS
+500 S
-506 PSSGWGARR
+506 
-515 SASTG
+515 
-520 AGRPKIS
+520 

>member
-1 MSDARSPVGVLL
+1 MRELL

-18 LPSGRLDRAEV
+18 LPPGRVDLAEV
-29 GATLGTGA
+29 GATLGSGGG
-37 ARGQRVVA
+37 RGQRVVA

-54 GVAAVRAALSVLP
+54 GVAAARAALSVLP
-67 EAPPRD
+67 GAPPRD

-90 ALHTALGLGGEGFAA
+90 AIHTALGLGSEGFAA

-113 GMAALV
+113 GMAALA
-119 SAAGLGGIAVL
+119 SAAGLGGIAVVG
-130 ADVRTGQPGSADERG
+130 DVRTGQPGSADERG

-152 FVFGAGEVASGT
+152 FVFGAGDA
-164 GGASDG
+164 
-170 GGPRGTS
+170 S
-177 DGSGAGDVGDGADGA
+177 DGSGA
-192 IAYVIG
+192 IAHVIG
-198 RAARTAEVLDRWR
+198 RASRTAEVLDRWR
-211 PPERAFAQVW
+211 GPEQAFAQVW

-230 APLIRDTAAA
+230 APLIRATAVA
-240 ALKDAGLAAAD
+240 ALADAGIEKAD
-251 HVVLVSPNA
+251 HVVVVSPNA
-260 AVPRR
+260 AVAKR
-265 GKALVTG
+265 GKSLVTG
-272 TVSTTFSPV
+272 TTSTTFSPV

-297 DSAEPGQTILVLSAA
+297 DSAEPAQTILMLSAA

-322 TELLPARRQRFAVDA
+322 TELLPARRQPVAVGA
-337 QLKAGVPVPYAS
+337 QLKSGVPVPYAR

-374 SARAGD
+374 SARTGE
-380 WKFSFTGSR
+380 WKFSFSGSR
-389 CTECGFVHLPPARV
+389 CTSCGFVQLPPARV
-403 CHRCGAVDRMD
+403 CHRCGAVDQRRE
-414 QARLAGTAG
+414 ARLASTMG
-423 TVATYTVDRLAYSP
+423 TVATFTVDRLAFSP
-437 APPLVD
+437 SPPLVD

-491 ARVLLWPVT
+491 ARVV
-500 ALLIAS
+500 
-506 PSSGWGARR
+506 
-515 SASTG
+515 
-520 AGRPKIS
+520 

>member
-1 MSDARSPVGVLL
+1 MMNLL

-18 LPSGRLDRAEV
+18 LPSGRVDRAEV
-29 GATLGTGA
+29 GATLGSGGG
-37 ARGQRVVA
+37 RGQRVVA

-54 GVAAVRAALSVLP
+54 AVAAGRAALATLP
-67 EAPPRD
+67 GPAPQD

-90 ALHTALGLGGEGFAA
+90 AIHTALGAGSLGFAA

-152 FVFGAGEVASGT
+152 FVFGAG
-164 GGASDG
+164 DG
-170 GGPRGTS
+170 
-177 DGSGAGDVGDGADGA
+177 
-192 IAYVIG
+192 IARVIG

-211 PPERAFAQVW
+211 GPEQAFAQVW

-230 APLIRDTAAA
+230 APLIRATAAA
-240 ALKDAGLAAAD
+240 ALADAGLERAD
-251 HVVLVSPNA
+251 HVVLVSPNS
-260 AVPRR
+260 AVAKR
-265 GKALVTG
+265 GKSLVTG
-272 TVSTTFSPV
+272 AVSTSFSPV
-281 GHAGVA
+281 GHAGAA

-322 TELLPARRQRFAVDA
+322 TELLPARRQPVTVDA
-337 QLKAGVPVPYAS
+337 QLKAGVPVPYAR
-349 YLTWRGLLERE
+349 YLTWRGMLDRE

-374 SARAGD
+374 SARAGE
-380 WKFSFTGSR
+380 WKFSFSGSQ

-403 CHRCGAVDRMD
+403 CHRCGAVDQMTET
-414 QARLAGTAG
+414 RLADTMG
-423 TVATYTVDRLAYSP
+423 TVATFTVDRLAYSP
-437 APPLVD
+437 SPPLVD

-491 ARVLLWPVT
+491 ARVV
-500 ALLIAS
+500 S
-506 PSSGWGARR
+506 
-515 SASTG
+515 
-520 AGRPKIS
+520 

>member
-29 GATLGTGA
+29 GATLGTGGG
-37 ARGQRVVA
+37 RGQRVVA

-54 GVAAVRAALSVLP
+54 GVAAARAALSVLSGP
-67 EAPPRD
+67 PPRD

-90 ALHTALGLGGEGFAA
+90 AVHTALGLGGEGFAA

-152 FVFGAGEVASGT
+152 FVFGDGDPIAS
-164 GGASDG
+164 
-170 GGPRGTS
+170 
-177 DGSGAGDVGDGADGA
+177 
-192 IAYVIG
+192 VIG

-211 PPERAFAQVW
+211 GPEQAFAQVW

-281 GHAGVA
+281 GHAGTA

-297 DSAEPGQTILVLSAA
+297 DHAEPDQTILVVNAA

-322 TELLPARRQRFAVDA
+322 TGLLPARRQPVAVDA
-337 QLKAGVPVPYAS
+337 QLKAGAPVPYAR
-349 YLTWRGLLERE
+349 YLTWRGMLDRE

-374 SARAGD
+374 SARAGE
-380 WKFSFTGSR
+380 WKFSFSGSQ
-389 CTECGFVHLPPARV
+389 CSECGFVHLPPARV
-403 CHRCGAVDRMD
+403 CHRCGAVD
-414 QARLAGTAG
+414 QLSQTRLADTMG
-423 TVATYTVDRLAYSP
+423 TVATFTVDRLAFSP
-437 APPLVD
+437 SPPLVD

-491 ARVLLWPVT
+491 ARVV
-500 ALLIAS
+500 S
-506 PSSGWGARR
+506 
-515 SASTG
+515 
-520 AGRPKIS
+520 

>member
-29 GATLGTGA
+29 GATLGTGGA
-37 ARGQRVVA
+37 GASYGRGQRVVA

-54 GVAAVRAALSVLP
+54 GVAAGRAALAVLTGTGM
-67 EAPPRD
+67 EAPRD

-90 ALHTALGLGGEGFAA
+90 AVHTALGLGGAGFAA
-105 DLAGSARS
+105 DLAGSGRS

-119 SAAGLGGIAVL
+119 SAAGLGGIVVL
-130 ADVRTGQPGSADERG
+130 ADVRVGQPGSADERS

-152 FVFGAGEVASGT
+152 FVFGAGGAVSGASGSSDSRGASDESDE
-164 GGASDG
+164 GGASD
-170 GGPRGTS
+170 T
-177 DGSGAGDVGDGADGA
+177 GDGAEGA
-192 IAYVIG
+192 IAHVIG

-211 PPERAFAQVW
+211 GPEQAFAQVW

-230 APLIRDTAAA
+230 APLIRATAAA
-240 ALKDAGLAAAD
+240 ALADAGLERAD
-251 HVVLVSPNA
+251 HVVLVSPNS
-260 AVPRR
+260 AVAKR
-265 GKALVTG
+265 GKSLVTG
-272 TVSTTFSPV
+272 AVSTSFSPV
-281 GHAGVA
+281 GHAGAA

-297 DSAEPGQTILVLSAA
+297 DHAEPDQTILVVNAA

-322 TELLPARRQRFAVDA
+322 TGLLPARRQPVAVDA
-337 QLKAGVPVPYAS
+337 QLKAGAPVPYAR
-349 YLTWRGLLERE
+349 YLTWRGMLDRE

-374 SARAGD
+374 SARAGE
-380 WKFSFTGSR
+380 WKFSFSGSQ

-403 CHRCGAVDRMD
+403 CHRCGAVDQMTETRRADTM
-414 QARLAGTAG
+414 G
-423 TVATYTVDRLAYSP
+423 TVATFTVDRLAFSP
-437 APPLVD
+437 SPPLVD

-491 ARVLLWPVT
+491 ARVV
-500 ALLIAS
+500 S
-506 PSSGWGARR
+506 
-515 SASTG
+515 
-520 AGRPKIS
+520 

>member
-1 MSDARSPVGVLL
+1 MSDVRSPVGALL

-18 LPSGRLDRAEV
+18 LPSGRLDRTEV

-37 ARGQRVVA
+37 GRGQRVVA

-54 GVAAVRAALSVLP
+54 GVAAGRAALSVLAAAGV
-67 EAPPRD
+67 EAPGD

-90 ALHTALGLGGEGFAA
+90 AVHTALGLGGEGFAA

-119 SAAGLGGIAVL
+119 SAAGRGGIAVL
-130 ADVRTGQPGSADERG
+130 ADVRTGRPGSADERG

-152 FVFGAGEVASGT
+152 FVFGAGEI
-164 GGASDG
+164 ASDG
-170 GGPRGTS
+170 GGLRGLS
-177 DGSGAGDVGDGADGA
+177 DGSGAGDVGDGADSADGA

-211 PPERAFAQVW
+211 SPEQAFAQVW

-240 ALKDAGLAAAD
+240 ALKDAGLDSASHKGAD

-281 GHAGVA
+281 GHAGAA

-297 DSAEPGQTILVLSAA
+297 DSAEPGQTILVLLAA

-322 TELLPARRQRFAVDA
+322 TGLLPARRQPFAVDA

-403 CHRCGAVDRMD
+403 CHRCGAVDRMGEA
-414 QARLAGTAG
+414 QLAGTAG

-462 PDRLAVGSRVE
+462 PDRLTVGSRVE

-491 ARVLLWPVT
+491 ARVL
-500 ALLIAS
+500 S
-506 PSSGWGARR
+506 
-515 SASTG
+515 
-520 AGRPKIS
+520 

>member
-1 MSDARSPVGVLL
+1 MTSLL
-13 SYGAY
+13 SYGTY
-18 LPSGRLDRAEV
+18 LPSGRVDLAEV
-29 GATLGTGA
+29 GVTLGSGGG
-37 ARGQRVVA
+37 RGQRVVA

-54 GVAAVRAALSVLP
+54 GVAAARAALSVLP
-67 EAPPRD
+67 SAGAGAPAD

-90 ALHTALGLGGEGFAA
+90 AIHAALDLGSRGFAG

-113 GMAALV
+113 GVAALR
-119 SAAGLGGIAVL
+119 SAAALGGIAVL

-152 FVFGAGEVASGT
+152 FVFGYGDDG
-164 GGASDG
+164 DG
-170 GGPRGTS
+170 GI
-177 DGSGAGDVGDGADGA
+177 AD
-192 IAYVIG
+192 IIG
-198 RAARTAEVLDRWR
+198 QASRTAEVLDRWR
-211 PPERAFAQVW
+211 LPAQAAADVW

-230 APLIRDTAAA
+230 APLIREAAAA
-240 ALKDAGLAAAD
+240 ALADAQLEQAD
-251 HVVLVSPNA
+251 HVVLVSPNS

-265 GKALVTG
+265 GKSLVTG
-272 TVSTTFSPV
+272 ALSTTFSPV

-297 DSAEPGQTILVLSAA
+297 DHAEPGQAILVLSAA

-317 LVLRT
+317 LILRT
-322 TELLPARRQRFAVDA
+322 TGELATRRQPVAVEA
-337 QLKAGVPVPYAS
+337 QLKAGTHVPYAS
-349 YLTWRGLLERE
+349 YLTWRGWLQRE

-380 WKFSFTGSR
+380 WKFSFTGSA
-389 CTECGFVHLPPARV
+389 CTACGFVHLPPARV
-403 CHRCGAVDRMD
+403 CHECGAVDQMTPVR
-414 QARLAGTAG
+414 RAGTVG
-423 TVATYTVDRLAYSP
+423 TVATFTVDRLAYSP

-443 AVVNFDGGGRY
+443 AVINFDGGGRY

-491 ARVLLWPVT
+491 AKVV
-500 ALLIAS
+500 
-506 PSSGWGARR
+506 
-515 SASTG
+515 
-520 AGRPKIS
+520 